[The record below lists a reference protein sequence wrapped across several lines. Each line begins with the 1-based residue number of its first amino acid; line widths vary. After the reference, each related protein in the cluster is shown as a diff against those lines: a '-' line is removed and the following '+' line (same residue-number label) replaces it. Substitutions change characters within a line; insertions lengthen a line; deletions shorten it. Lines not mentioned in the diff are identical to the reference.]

1 MGILL
6 SGQEAGRPRV
16 FLRQAQD
23 KLTLRRSVQ
32 VRFGFGTLRLLS
44 GMPIFAVL
52 QRRFIKYAGWR
63 KIAMDVKG
71 GSAVLALMAALPS
84 EGALLLTKLRFAQT
98 TVCGGLELSRG
109 TLAGKEVV
117 IVFSGLGKINAAA
130 AAAAVLAQ
138 FPVSRLWMMGS
149 AGAYPRPNL
158 RLKDVALASEEI
170 LGDEG
175 VVTLSS
181 WMSLDAI
188 GIPLANKDEEPIF
201 NRIPVDQVE
210 LERARLLLEDLQT
223 TPSIPGVHLGPFV
236 TVSGVSGS
244 PARARL
250 MGDRFGALC
259 ENMEGGAAAQVCLRY
274 QVPFLEI
281 RGMSNW
287 AGDRNKKRWYL
298 REALENCQRAVFYLL
313 ESWDNV

>member
-1 MGILL
+1 MSNDKS
-6 SGQEAGRPRV
+6 SGC
-16 FLRQAQD
+16 F
-23 KLTLRRSVQ
+23 
-32 VRFGFGTLRLLS
+32 
-44 GMPIFAVL
+44 
-52 QRRFIKYAGWR
+52 
-63 KIAMDVKG
+63 
-71 GSAVLALMAALPS
+71 ALMAALPS
-84 EGALLLTKLRFAQT
+84 EGDLLLTKLRSAQKT
-98 TVCGGLELSRG
+98 TCGGLELTRG
-109 TLAGKEVV
+109 TLADKEVV

-130 AAAAVLAQ
+130 ATAAVLAR

-149 AGAYPRPNL
+149 AGAYPRANL
-158 RLKDVALASEEI
+158 RLNDVALASEEI

-181 WMSLDAI
+181 WKSLEAV
-188 GIPLANKDEEPIF
+188 GIPSAKKDEELIF

-210 LERARLLLEDLQT
+210 LERARLLLKDLQT
-223 TPSIPGVHLGPFV
+223 TPSIPRVPLGPFV

-287 AGDRNKKRWYL
+287 AGDRNKKRWHL
-298 REALENCQRAVFYLL
+298 REALENCQRAVLYLL
-313 ESWDNV
+313 ESWDKV